1 MTYIPVTP
9 YVAPPPSPRARE
21 LSRRI
26 SELIERYE
34 QENPGVSATEIRQ
47 ALTLATSRSGSSSA
61 VLWVVVGLVLALLAA
76 MLLLFRG

>member
-34 QENPGVSATEIRQ
+34 RENPGVSETDIRQ
-47 ALTLATSRSGSSSA
+47 ALSLAARRSGSSA
-61 VLWVVVGLVLALLAA
+61 ALLWIAVGLVLALLAG
-76 MLLLFRG
+76 MLLLFRA